1 MESCSS
7 RGYFWTSVSSLLLL
21 LLNACSI
28 HTLSIPA
35 ILLLLLVETSNSV
48 KAKDKF
54 TIKMNLGAPF
64 PLWSLSWSER
74 DDSWGLP
81 HCRLAAITAQ
91 ISHGTLLPALTWRK
105 RQTTDLKAKWS
116 QDHCSQTNTFLLEKK
131 KLKIDQASR
140 AFSPISGVR
149 KLTASVYIHKVSKIA
164 RHYEATNCWLF
175 IFICQPETQ
184 EAETTSCLQW
194 DNPVQLLIKDLLLNS
209 SI

>member
-54 TIKMNLGAPF
+54 TIKMNLGTPF

-74 DDSWGLP
+74 DDSCGSAPLQTCCN
-81 HCRLAAITAQ
+81 HCTNIPWHTAASI
-91 ISHGTLLPALTWRK
+91 
-105 RQTTDLKAKWS
+105 DLKEETNYRPKSKMIPRPLLTNKYIFIGKKKIKNRPSFQGILPYKWS
-116 QDHCSQTNTFLLEKK
+116 QKTDCKCVHT
-131 KLKIDQASR
+131 
-140 AFSPISGVR
+140 
-149 KLTASVYIHKVSKIA
+149 
-164 RHYEATNCWLF
+164 
-175 IFICQPETQ
+175 
-184 EAETTSCLQW
+184 
-194 DNPVQLLIKDLLLNS
+194 
-209 SI
+209 